1 MISITNK
8 VNCCGCNACGDVC
21 PCGAIT
27 YKSDNEGFWYPSVDE
42 SICVNCGMCEDV
54 CPVTS
59 QADFIQRYDEPKVYA
74 AYNKNEEIRL
84 DSTSGGVHSM
94 LAEKM
99 FDKNAFVGGAVYN
112 KDHTVSQIITDK
124 RERLPEI
131 RSSKYLQS
139 DASSVYKTIAERLG
153 EGRKVFFCGT
163 PCQVQALYKFLGKD
177 CDNLITADF
186 ICRGV
191 NSPKVFLAYMDMLE
205 KKYGSRATAIKFKS
219 KEKGWHNF
227 SIRVNFENGKVYYKD
242 RWHDLFFIGYLQY
255 NNFVRPSCYECKF
268 KSFPQKADITLADFW
283 GIEKLDPSMDQDKGT
298 SMVMINSDKGAA
310 LFDTIKGDI
319 VYKEFSQKE
328 AAVGNPAMNHSLRSH
343 FGTREGFFA
352 DLDKMPFDALALKYF
367 PNGNGRP
374 ELNKYMKI
382 FKQIKNKFSELG
394 LSIPAWATFIKYNF
408 LSSNV
413 KKRERAPLVN
423 LKHSVIQLDKGSK
436 LVLND
441 KLRVGEKQVRKSKLE
456 TRILLEKDAT
466 MQVDK
471 PFTIFAGSYIRVVKG
486 GTLVLKGKG
495 FINENV
501 QITCG
506 DRIEIGDGCFIGRDV
521 VIRSYDA
528 HKLNKEGY
536 RVSAPIVIGRH
547 VWIGQRAMI
556 LKGVT
561 IGDGAV
567 IAAGAVVTKDVPA
580 HSIVAGV
587 PAKIVDENVEWE

>member
-21 PCGAIT
+21 PCGAISFKT
-27 YKSDNEGFWYPSVDE
+27 DNEGFWYPQVDE
-42 SICVNCGMCEDV
+42 SRCVDCGLCERV
-54 CPVTS
+54 CPVIS
-59 QADFIQRYDEPKVYA
+59 QADFIERYDRPVVYA
-74 AYNKNEEIRL
+74 AYNKDEAIRL

-94 LAEKM
+94 LADKM
-99 FDKNAFVGGAVYN
+99 FDKDAFVGGAVYN
-112 KDHTVSQIITDK
+112 QDHTVSQIITDK

-139 DASSVYKTIAERLG
+139 NASSVYQAIETRLK
-153 EGRKVFFCGT
+153 EGRNVFFCGT
-163 PCQVQALYKFLGKD
+163 PCQVQALYKVLGKD
-177 CDNLITADF
+177 YDNLVTADF

-191 NSPKVFLAYMDMLE
+191 NSPKVFLSYMDMLE
-205 KKYGSRATAIKFKS
+205 KKYGSRARDIKFKS

-227 SIRVNFENGKVYYKD
+227 SIRVKFENGKVYCKD

-255 NNFVRPSCYECKF
+255 NNFVRPSCYDCKF
-268 KSFPQKADITLADFW
+268 KCFPQKADITLADFW

-310 LFDTIKGDI
+310 LFDTVKGDI

-328 AAVGNPAMNHSLRSH
+328 ASVGNPAMNHSLSSA
-343 FGTREGFFA
+343 FKTRESFFA
-352 DLDKMPFDALALKYF
+352 DLDAMPFDKLALKYF

-382 FKQIKNKFSELG
+382 FDKIRNRFSDLG
-394 LSIPAWATFIKYNF
+394 LSIPAWATFIKYNY
-408 LSSNV
+408 LSSQV
-413 KKRERAPLVN
+413 KKGTSAPLMNQKYTV
-423 LKHSVIQLDKGSK
+423 VQLDPGSK
-436 LVLND
+436 LILKN
-441 KLRVGEKQVRKSKLE
+441 RVKVGVKQVRKSRLE

-471 PFTIFAGSYIRVVKG
+471 PFSVFAGSYIRVIEG
-486 GTLVLKGKG
+486 GTLHIKGSG

-506 DRIEIGDGCFIGRDV
+506 DKIEIGDGCFIGRDV
-521 VIRSYDA
+521 IIRSYDA
-528 HKLNKEGY
+528 HQILKEGY
-536 RVSAPIVIGRH
+536 QVSAPIKIGNR
-547 VWIGQRAMI
+547 VWIGQKAMI

-567 IAAGAVVTKDVPA
+567 IAAGAVVTKDVPP
-580 HSIVAGV
+580 HSVVAGV
-587 PAKIVDENVEWE
+587 PAKVIDQDVEWK

>member
-21 PCGAIT
+21 PCGAISFKT
-27 YKSDNEGFWYPSVDE
+27 DNEGFWYPQVDE
-42 SICVNCGMCEDV
+42 SRCVDCGLCERV
-54 CPVTS
+54 CPVIS
-59 QADFIQRYDEPKVYA
+59 QADFIERYDRPVVYA
-74 AYNKNEEIRL
+74 AYNKDEAIRL

-94 LAEKM
+94 LADKM
-99 FDKNAFVGGAVYN
+99 FDKDAFVGGAVYN
-112 KDHTVSQIITDK
+112 QDHTVSQIITDK

-139 DASSVYKTIAERLG
+139 NASSVYQAIETRLK
-153 EGRKVFFCGT
+153 EGRNVFFCGT
-163 PCQVQALYKFLGKD
+163 PCQVQALYKVLGKD
-177 CDNLITADF
+177 YDNLVTADF

-191 NSPKVFLAYMDMLE
+191 NSPKVFLSYMDMLE
-205 KKYGSRATAIKFKS
+205 KKYGSRARDIKFKS

-227 SIRVNFENGKVYYKD
+227 SIRVKFENGKVYCKD

-255 NNFVRPSCYECKF
+255 NNFVRPSCYDCKF
-268 KSFPQKADITLADFW
+268 KCFPQKADITLADFW

-310 LFDTIKGDI
+310 LFDTVKGDI

-328 AAVGNPAMNHSLRSH
+328 ASVGNPAMNHSLSSA
-343 FGTREGFFA
+343 FKTRESFFA
-352 DLDKMPFDALALKYF
+352 DLDAMPFDKLALKYF

-382 FKQIKNKFSELG
+382 FDKIRNRFSDLG
-394 LSIPAWATFIKYNF
+394 LSIPAWATFIKYNY
-408 LSSNV
+408 LSSQV
-413 KKRERAPLVN
+413 KKGTSAPLMNQKYTV
-423 LKHSVIQLDKGSK
+423 VQLDPGSK
-436 LVLND
+436 LILKN
-441 KLRVGEKQVRKSKLE
+441 RVKVGVKQVRKSRLE

-471 PFTIFAGSYIRVVKG
+471 PFSVFAGSYIRVIEG
-486 GTLVLKGKG
+486 GTLHIKGSG

-506 DRIEIGDGCFIGRDV
+506 DKIEIGDGCFIGRDV
-521 VIRSYDA
+521 IIRSYDA
-528 HKLNKEGY
+528 HQILKEGY
-536 RVSAPIVIGRH
+536 QVSAPIKIGNR

-567 IAAGAVVTKDVPA
+567 IAAGAVVTKDVPP
-580 HSIVAGV
+580 HSVVAGV
-587 PAKIVDENVEWE
+587 PAKVIDQDVEWK

>member
-21 PCGAIT
+21 PCGAISFKT
-27 YKSDNEGFWYPSVDE
+27 DNEGFWYPQVDE
-42 SICVNCGMCEDV
+42 SRCVDCGLCERV
-54 CPVTS
+54 CPVIS
-59 QADFIQRYDEPKVYA
+59 QADFIERYDRPVVYA
-74 AYNKNEEIRL
+74 AYTKDEAIRL

-94 LAEKM
+94 LADKM
-99 FDKNAFVGGAVYN
+99 FDKDAFVGGAVYN
-112 KDHTVSQIITDK
+112 QDHTVSQIITDK

-139 DASSVYKTIAERLG
+139 NASSVYQAIETRLK
-153 EGRKVFFCGT
+153 EGRNVFFCGT
-163 PCQVQALYKFLGKD
+163 PCQVQALYKVLGKD
-177 CDNLITADF
+177 YDNLVTADF

-191 NSPKVFLAYMDMLE
+191 NSPKVFLSYMDMLE
-205 KKYGSRATAIKFKS
+205 KKYGSRARDIKFKS

-227 SIRVNFENGKVYYKD
+227 SIRVKFENGKVYCKD

-255 NNFVRPSCYECKF
+255 NNFVRPSCYDCKF
-268 KSFPQKADITLADFW
+268 KCFPQKADITLADFW

-310 LFDTIKGDI
+310 LFEAVKGDI

-328 AAVGNPAMNHSLRSH
+328 ASVGNPAMNHSLSSA
-343 FGTREGFFA
+343 FKTRESFFA
-352 DLDKMPFDALALKYF
+352 DLDAMPFDKLALKYF

-382 FKQIKNKFSELG
+382 FDKIRNRFSDLG
-394 LSIPAWATFIKYNF
+394 LSIPAWATFIKYNY
-408 LSSNV
+408 LSSQV
-413 KKRERAPLVN
+413 KKGTSAPLMNQKYTV
-423 LKHSVIQLDKGSK
+423 VQLDPGSK
-436 LVLND
+436 LILKN
-441 KLRVGEKQVRKSKLE
+441 RVKVGVKQVTKSRLE

-471 PFTIFAGSYIRVVKG
+471 PFSVFAGSYIRVIEG
-486 GTLVLKGKG
+486 GTLHIKGSG

-506 DRIEIGDGCFIGRDV
+506 DKIEIGDGCFIGRDV
-521 VIRSYDA
+521 IIRSYDA
-528 HKLNKEGY
+528 HQILKEGY
-536 RVSAPIVIGRH
+536 QVSAPIKIGNR

-567 IAAGAVVTKDVPA
+567 IAAGAEVTKDVPP
-580 HSIVAGV
+580 HSVVAGV
-587 PAKIVDENVEWE
+587 PAKVIDQDVEWK